1 MIRFLKLN
9 NVDSVVQL
17 QFCVF
22 FPKNN
27 NKKGRNSKHILLWNT
42 DLFLRWTVN
51 VIFLIRITLFYGK
64 INNSYTVFLHMRMGR
79 TKIGSN
85 MKIIL

>member
-27 NKKGRNSKHILLWNT
+27 NKKGRNPKYILLWNK